1 MALLSIINITQSI
14 FINIVYNYDT
24 VLFQNETFKY
34 LVNYYKNKMEKTL
47 FVKFLGDSPKIRVL
61 DMLITGRE
69 LDYSISDIAEQ
80 AGIGRATFY
89 RMIDELLKNKIIL
102 PTRKFGNIQLYK
114 INLNN
119 EFVKGLVKLYDHITK
134 VASEK
139 EIKKQR
145 LVLAQG

>member
-1 MALLSIINITQSI
+1 
-14 FINIVYNYDT
+14 
-24 VLFQNETFKY
+24 
-34 LVNYYKNKMEKTL
+34 MEKTL

-89 RMIDELLKNKIIL
+89 RMMNELIRNKIIIA
-102 PTRKFGNIQLYK
+102 TRKFGNIQLYK
-114 INLNN
+114 LNKKN
-119 EFVKGLVKLYDHITK
+119 EFIKEIIKLYDHITK

-139 EIKKQR
+139 EIKRQKER
-145 LVLAQG
+145 LVIR

>member
-1 MALLSIINITQSI
+1 
-14 FINIVYNYDT
+14 
-24 VLFQNETFKY
+24 
-34 LVNYYKNKMEKTL
+34 MEKTL
-47 FVKFLGDSPKIRVL
+47 FIKFLGDSPKIRVL

-89 RMIDELLKNKIIL
+89 RMLDELLKNKIIL
-102 PTRKFGNIQLYK
+102 PTRKYGNIQLYK

-119 EFVKGLVKLYDHITK
+119 EFIKEVVELYDNITK
-134 VASEK
+134 IASEK

-145 LVLAQG
+145 QIAIR

>member
-1 MALLSIINITQSI
+1 
-14 FINIVYNYDT
+14 
-24 VLFQNETFKY
+24 
-34 LVNYYKNKMEKTL
+34 MEKTL

-80 AGIGRATFY
+80 AEIGRATFY
-89 RMIDELLKNKIIL
+89 RMLDELLKNKIIL

-114 INLNN
+114 LNQKN
-119 EFVKGLVKLYDHITK
+119 EFVKGLIELYDRITK

-139 EIKKQR
+139 EIKRQKG
-145 LVLAQG
+145 LVLASG